1 MMNVLNHKANRMM
14 KKLGVHKRDGFTLL
28 EMIVVLFILGLL
40 ILLFLPNIMDQ
51 RDSAQETGDEA
62 LIQTVETQQILYKN
76 DHDGQEG
83 TIDQLVAEDY
93 LSQEQ
98 ADRFN
103 AISAE

>member
-1 MMNVLNHKANRMM
+1 MMNVLNYKANRMM
-14 KKLGVHKRDGFTLL
+14 KKLGVHKQEGFTLL

-40 ILLFLPNIMDQ
+40 ILLFLPNIMNQ
-51 RDSAQETGDEA
+51 RDNAQETGDEA
-62 LIQTVETQQILYKN
+62 LRQTVETQMILYKN

-93 LSQEQ
+93 LSREQ

-103 AISAE
+103 ALPPE

>member
-1 MMNVLNHKANRMM
+1 MMNVLNYKANRMM
-14 KKLGVHKRDGFTLL
+14 KKLGVHKQEGFTLL

-40 ILLFLPNIMDQ
+40 ILLFLPNIMNQ
-51 RDSAQETGDEA
+51 RDNAQETGDEA
-62 LIQTVETQQILYKN
+62 LRQTVETQMILYKN

-93 LSQEQ
+93 LSREQ

-103 AISAE
+103 ALPAE

>member
-1 MMNVLNHKANRMM
+1 M
-14 KKLGVHKRDGFTLL
+14 KKLGVHKQEGFTLL

-40 ILLFLPNIMDQ
+40 ILLFLPNIMNQ
-51 RDSAQETGDEA
+51 RDNAQETGDEA
-62 LIQTVETQQILYKN
+62 LRQTVETQMILYKN

-93 LSQEQ
+93 LSREQ

-103 AISAE
+103 ALPPE

>member
-1 MMNVLNHKANRMM
+1 M
-14 KKLGVHKRDGFTLL
+14 KKLGVHKQEGFTLL

-40 ILLFLPNIMDQ
+40 ILLFLPNIMNQ

-83 TIDQLVAEDY
+83 TIDHLVAEEY

-103 AISAE
+103 SISAE

>member
-1 MMNVLNHKANRMM
+1 M
-14 KKLGVHKRDGFTLL
+14 KKLGVHKQEGFTLL

-40 ILLFLPNIMDQ
+40 ILLFLPNIMNQ
-51 RDSAQETGDEA
+51 RDNAQETGDEA
-62 LIQTVETQQILYKN
+62 LRQTVETQMILYKN

-93 LSQEQ
+93 LSREQ

-103 AISAE
+103 ALPAE

>member
-1 MMNVLNHKANRMM
+1 MMNVVNHKANRMM
-14 KKLGVHKRDGFTLL
+14 KKLGVHKQEGFTLL

-40 ILLFLPNIMDQ
+40 ILLFLPNIMNQ

-62 LIQTVETQQILYKN
+62 LRQTVETQQILYKN

-83 TIDQLVAEDY
+83 TIDQLVAEEY

-103 AISAE
+103 ALPAE

>member
-14 KKLGVHKRDGFTLL
+14 KKLGVHKQEGFTLL

-40 ILLFLPNIMDQ
+40 ILLFLPNIMNQ
-51 RDSAQETGDEA
+51 RDSAQKTGDEA
-62 LIQTVETQQILYKN
+62 LIQTVETQKILYKN

-83 TIDQLVAEDY
+83 TIDQLVAEEY

-103 AISAE
+103 AISTE